1 MYRASQTWIIPRR
14 IARNICSSSI
24 PSNFRYSQIA
34 TELFEYLSCKG
45 QAQVCHSFFLGFLVE
60 LGYSGCAECPELAR
74 VARQPLNK
82 LNSRCVG
89 EKKKKIGFQICC
101 LRLLDFPLDG
111 RVAKQQLTQQAS
123 LACAFW
129 INNSLTRTH
138 WRTEP
143 WIKGPTVEQGRNLR
157 SPSPEEEGAA
167 SPVLSLPSLVRIGV
181 TGQLWVSSKHQ
192 PKLLFPHSVFPFF
205 FPPAPEDCPHFP
217 LHKEAVVSTSAKLQC
232 LWSSLLH

>member
-1 MYRASQTWIIPRR
+1 MCVFMYRASQTWIIPRR

-89 EKKKKIGFQICC
+89 EKKKK
-101 LRLLDFPLDG
+101 
-111 RVAKQQLTQQAS
+111 S
-123 LACAFW
+123 
-129 INNSLTRTH
+129 
-138 WRTEP
+138 
-143 WIKGPTVEQGRNLR
+143 
-157 SPSPEEEGAA
+157 
-167 SPVLSLPSLVRIGV
+167 
-181 TGQLWVSSKHQ
+181 VSK
-192 PKLLFPHSVFPFF
+192 SV
-205 FPPAPEDCPHFP
+205 
-217 LHKEAVVSTSAKLQC
+217 V
-232 LWSSLLH
+232 